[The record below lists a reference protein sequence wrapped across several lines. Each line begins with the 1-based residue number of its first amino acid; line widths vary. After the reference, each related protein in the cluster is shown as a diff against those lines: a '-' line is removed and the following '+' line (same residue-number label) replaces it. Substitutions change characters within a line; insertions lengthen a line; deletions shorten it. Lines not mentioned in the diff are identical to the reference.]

1 VIGGRHVKRYGGE
14 SSGGLKHLPKSGHK
28 RNTARGLIVGDI
40 MRKHGMNL
48 PQASKYV
55 KDHGLY

>member
-1 VIGGRHVKRYGGE
+1 MLVK
-14 SSGGLKHLPKSGHK
+14 K
-28 RNTARGLIVGDI
+28 I
-40 MRKHGMNL
+40 MHQHGMSL

>member
-1 VIGGRHVKRYGGE
+1 MDEISTMPYMEGSAKSCGGRKKRAP
-14 SSGGLKHLPKSGHK
+14 S
-28 RNTARGLIVGDI
+28 ARGAIV
-40 MRKHGMNL
+40 KKVMNEKGLSL